1 MTVNANIYIYIEKRM
16 DKVNQWK
23 TLLNWIEWKAGDVAA
38 ATAAK
43 TKISRMKT
51 QNQRNENTSV
61 HGTQTA
67 AATYRHECF
76 HRKPDYTAPWNTTIY
91 IGNDN
96 MNFPQITVFFC
107 FLCLSSVNRILC
119 GRLCNMCVVCWISAS
134 SVGEAHQHFSKN
146 DSNCMAMNC
155 ALIILMSVELMN

>member
-96 MNFPQITVFFC
+96 MNFPQITVFFFVFC
-107 FLCLSSVNRILC
+107 VCLPLTESCAGAYAI
-119 GRLCNMCVVCWISAS
+119 CV
-134 SVGEAHQHFSKN
+134 
-146 DSNCMAMNC
+146 
-155 ALIILMSVELMN
+155 LSVEFLLHPLVKPINIFPRTTAIVWRWTAR